1 MIILFD
7 NNFQEL
13 FASPVHKSLHPV
25 VALFLFCRR
34 SKKKDTASIR
44 TRTIINLKFFHQM
57 KNIAIIMGGYSSE
70 YKISLISGNVVYQ
83 YLDKNQ
89 FKGFR
94 VHIFKEKWVYVD
106 ENDAEFP
113 IDKNDFSITV
123 NGTKI
128 IFDAVFN
135 AIHGTPGE
143 DGLMQAYF
151 ELLNIPQTSCDY
163 YQAALTFNKR
173 DLLSVLKPYG
183 IKTAVSY
190 YLNMGEVINT
200 EEIIS
205 KVGLPCFVKP
215 NKSGSSFGI
224 SKVKTTEELPIAIE
238 VAYKE
243 DNEIIIESFLDGTEV
258 SVGVINYKGE
268 IIVLPITEIVSEN
281 DFFDY
286 EAKYQGKSQE
296 ITPARIS
303 DEMTAKVGAV
313 AKRAYEVLKMKGFSR
328 SEFII
333 VNGEPHMLEMNT
345 IPGLTTES
353 LIPQQAKAAGISLTD
368 LFTNAIDLALEK

>member
-1 MIILFD
+1 
-7 NNFQEL
+7 
-13 FASPVHKSLHPV
+13 
-25 VALFLFCRR
+25 
-34 SKKKDTASIR
+34 
-44 TRTIINLKFFHQM
+44 M
-57 KNIAIIMGGYSSE
+57 KNVAIVMGGYSSE
-70 YKISLISGNVVYQ
+70 YKISLTSGNVVF
-83 YLDKNQ
+83 NQ
-89 FKGFR
+89 LNKTKYRLFR
-94 VHIFKEKWVYVD
+94 IHILPEKWVYVD
-106 ENDAEFP
+106 ENEKEFP
-113 IDKNDFSITV
+113 INKHDFSV
-123 NGTKI
+123 I
-128 IFDAVFN
+128 IDEKTIFFDVVFN

-143 DGLMQAYF
+143 DGLLQAYF
-151 ELLNIPQTSCDY
+151 QLLGIPQTSCDY

-183 IKTAVSY
+183 IKTATSF
-190 YLNMGEVINT
+190 YLNLGDTINS

-224 SKVKTTEELPIAIE
+224 SKVKSLEELLPAIE
-238 VAYKE
+238 NAYKE

-258 SVGVINYKGE
+258 SVGVINFKGE
-268 IIVLPITEIVSEN
+268 IKVLPITEIVSEN

-286 EAKYQGKSQE
+286 EAKYLGKSKE

-303 DEMTAKVGAV
+303 EELKVKIENV

-333 VNGEPHMLEMNT
+333 VNNEPHMLEMNT

-353 LIPQQAKAAGISLTD
+353 ILPQQAHEAGISLPE
-368 LFTNAIDLALEK
+368 LFENAIELALKN

>member
-1 MIILFD
+1 
-7 NNFQEL
+7 
-13 FASPVHKSLHPV
+13 
-25 VALFLFCRR
+25 
-34 SKKKDTASIR
+34 
-44 TRTIINLKFFHQM
+44 M
-57 KNIAIIMGGYSSE
+57 KNVAIVMGGYSSE
-70 YKISLISGNVVYQ
+70 YKISLTSGNVVFNQ
-83 YLDKNQ
+83 LDKT
-89 FKGFR
+89 KYRLFR
-94 VHIFKEKWVYVD
+94 IHILPEKWVYVN
-106 ENDAEFP
+106 ENEKEFP
-113 IDKNDFSITV
+113 VNKHDFSVTIDGKTIT
-123 NGTKI
+123 
-128 IFDAVFN
+128 FDVVFN

-143 DGLMQAYF
+143 DGLLQAYF
-151 ELLNIPQTSCDY
+151 QLLGILQTSCDY

-183 IKTAVSY
+183 IKTATSF
-190 YLNMGEVINT
+190 YLNLGDTINS

-224 SKVKTTEELPIAIE
+224 SKVKSLEELLPAIE
-238 VAYKE
+238 NAYKE

-268 IIVLPITEIVSEN
+268 IKVLPITEIVSEN

-286 EAKYQGKSQE
+286 EAKYLGKSKE

-303 DEMTAKVGAV
+303 EELKVKIENV

-333 VNGEPHMLEMNT
+333 VNNEPHMLEMNT

-353 LIPQQAKAAGISLTD
+353 ILPQQAHEAGISLPE
-368 LFTNAIDLALEK
+368 LFENAIELALKK